1 MGVPLAKR
9 RPAASRRRTFK
20 ELRTHR
26 GLQRARFGPL
36 SAGVAQVFAFHDRD
50 LALGDCVRMAVL
62 LSDPCVCF
70 RPISDI
76 RIPRRSRARATVIG
90 FEREDDAEAFS
101 REFVG

>member
-1 MGVPLAKR
+1 
-9 RPAASRRRTFK
+9 
-20 ELRTHR
+20 
-26 GLQRARFGPL
+26 
-36 SAGVAQVFAFHDRD
+36 
-50 LALGDCVRMAVL
+50 MAVL